1 MDDGILDEAYERL
14 HRTGPEYEGW
24 LTNHGPMAV
33 EALARHGHQQRVHR
47 WLDDYLGRLDELPRG
62 LRPIDDWRAALG
74 DAKRAGDWLAYFDRE
89 LRERPWR
96 EVLGTWWP
104 RLLPGIAAGATH
116 GVIRVGHAV
125 RALDPAGANP
135 QRLAE
140 LGQALGYW
148 AARWQP
154 VPGADR
160 LLHPAASVGSGAAE
174 AGGTG
179 TDAMDVDAALAGLPR
194 IDDQSGGILA
204 RLGRLPGVPG
214 WEPALAALRPAR
226 SPGEAER
233 GLAALV
239 HRAGLDY
246 LRFGHAAPVMLVH
259 AVTAPTAVLRTLPA
273 LDRALW
279 ALSLAAAWAA
289 TAAVT
294 SVYAPTD
301 GMAPPT
307 VPAATPA
314 EVFARAARHGDEHVV
329 KLADAVL
336 DAHAATG
343 DERLLTAAGY
353 AGQLI

>member
-1 MDDGILDEAYERL
+1 MSDGILDEAYERL

-24 LTNHGPMAV
+24 LSNHGPMAV
-33 EALARHGHQQRVHR
+33 EALARHGHQEQVHR

-62 LRPIDDWRAALG
+62 LHPIDDWRAALG
-74 DAKRAGDWLAYFDRE
+74 DPKRAGDWLAYFDRQ
-89 LRERPWR
+89 LREHPWR
-96 EVLGTWWP
+96 DVLGTWWP

-125 RALDPAGANP
+125 RVLETDDVNP
-135 QRLAE
+135 PRLTE
-140 LGQALGYW
+140 LAQALGYW

-154 VPGADR
+154 IPGTDRVLDGPPADR
-160 LLHPAASVGSGAAE
+160 E
-174 AGGTG
+174 Q
-179 TDAMDVDAALAGLPR
+179 MDVDAALAGLPR
-194 IDDQSGGILA
+194 IDDQTGGVRD
-204 RLGRLPGVPG
+204 RLGQLPGVLR

-226 SPGEAER
+226 SPDEARR
-233 GLAALV
+233 GLTTLV

-273 LDRALW
+273 LDRTLW
-279 ALSLAAAWAA
+279 APSLAAAWAA
-289 TAAVT
+289 TAALT
-294 SVYAPTD
+294 SVYAPAD
-301 GMAPPT
+301 GIAPPT
-307 VPAATPA
+307 VTAVTPA
-314 EVFARAARHGDEHVV
+314 EVFARAARHGDAHVV

-343 DERLLTAAGY
+343 DDRLLTAAGY

>member
-1 MDDGILDEAYERL
+1 MSDGILDEAYERL
-14 HRTGPEYEGW
+14 HRTGPEFEGW
-24 LTNHGPMAV
+24 LSNHGPMAV
-33 EALARHGHQQRVHR
+33 EALTRHGHQQQVHR

-62 LRPIDDWRAALG
+62 LHPITDWRSALG
-74 DAKRAGDWLAYFDRE
+74 DAKRAGDWLAYFDRQ
-89 LRERPWR
+89 LREHPWR
-96 EVLGTWWP
+96 DVLGTWWP

-125 RALDPAGANP
+125 RALETDDKIP
-135 QRLAE
+135 QRLTE

-160 LLHPAASVGSGAAE
+160 MPTDLP
-174 AGGTG
+174 
-179 TDAMDVDAALAGLPR
+179 TDASAGPEQVDVDAALTGLPR
-194 IDDQSGGILA
+194 IDDQSGGVRD
-204 RLGRLPGVPG
+204 RLKRLPGVPG

-226 SPGEAER
+226 SPAEAAK
-233 GLAALV
+233 GLTALV

-246 LRFGHAAPVMLVH
+246 LRFGHTEPVMLVH

-279 ALSLAAAWAA
+279 APSLAAAWAA
-289 TAAVT
+289 TAAMT
-294 SVYAPTD
+294 SVYAPAD
-301 GMAPPT
+301 GIAPPT
-307 VPAATPA
+307 VTAATPA

-336 DAHAATG
+336 DAYAVSG
-343 DERLLTAAGY
+343 DDRLLAAPGY
-353 AGQLI
+353 AGQMI

>member
-1 MDDGILDEAYERL
+1 MSDDILDEAYQRL
-14 HRTGPEYEGW
+14 HHTGPEYEGW
-24 LTNHGPMAV
+24 LSNHGPMAV
-33 EALARHGHQQRVHR
+33 EALVRHGHGTRVHR
-47 WLDDYLGRLDELPRG
+47 WLDDYLHRLDERPRG

-74 DAKRAGDWLAYFDRE
+74 DPKRAGDWLAHFDRE
-89 LRERPWR
+89 VRERPWR

-125 RALDPAGANP
+125 RVLRTDGVSPE
-135 QRLAE
+135 RLAE

-154 VPGADR
+154 VPGAGPLTGR
-160 LLHPAASVGSGAAE
+160 SGVTE
-174 AGGTG
+174 
-179 TDAMDVDAALAGLPR
+179 ALAGLPR
-194 IDDQSGGILA
+194 IPERTGGIRE
-204 RLGRLPGVPG
+204 RLGRLADVPE
-214 WEPALAALRPAR
+214 WSDAAAALRPPAT
-226 SPGEAER
+226 PAEAER
-233 GLAALV
+233 VLTELV

-246 LRFGHAAPVMLVH
+246 LRFGHGNPVMLVH

-279 ALSLAAAWAA
+279 APSVAAAWSA

-294 SVYAPTD
+294 SVYAPP
-301 GMAPPT
+301 A
-307 VPAATPA
+307 PAARPAITAAAEPA
-314 EVFARAARHGDEHVV
+314 EVFARAARHGDAHVV

-336 DAHAATG
+336 EAHAATG
-343 DERLLTAAGY
+343 DAEVLAAAGY

>member
-1 MDDGILDEAYERL
+1 MSDGILDEAYERL
-14 HRTGPEYEGW
+14 HRTGPEYQGW
-24 LTNHGPMAV
+24 LSNHGPMAV

-47 WLDDYLGRLDELPRG
+47 WLDDYLGRLDELPRA
-62 LRPIDDWRAALG
+62 LHPIDDWRAALG
-74 DAKRAGDWLAYFDRE
+74 DPKRAGDWLAYFDRQ

-125 RALDPAGANP
+125 RALGEDDLNS
-135 QRLAE
+135 QRLTE

-160 LLHPAASVGSGAAE
+160 LRDGAPTDTSD
-174 AGGTG
+174 GPD
-179 TDAMDVDAALAGLPR
+179 TDAIDVDAAFAGLPR
-194 IDDQSGGILA
+194 IDNQTGGVRD
-204 RLGRLPGVPG
+204 RLGQLPGVPR

-226 SPGEAER
+226 SPAEAER
-233 GLAALV
+233 GLTTLV

-273 LDRALW
+273 LDRRLW
-279 ALSLAAAWAA
+279 APSLAAAWAA
-289 TAAVT
+289 TAAMT
-294 SVYAPTD
+294 SVYAPAD
-301 GMAPPT
+301 GIAPPAVT
-307 VPAATPA
+307 AATPA

-343 DERLLTAAGY
+343 DDRLLSAAGY